1 MSAPAARQPQY
12 AFVADALR
20 KRILSGEF
28 PPGHRLPVEPELS
41 KEYRVSR
48 STVREALRVLSS
60 QNLVATSRGVAGG
73 SFVVTP
79 DTDQISDYLAASF
92 GLLASSADVSA
103 QALLELRDVLE
114 VPAARLAAQRRTA
127 EHLACLREALIDPQA
142 VEPAAFHEGNR
153 RFHQVLLEA
162 SGNPLLAALGR
173 PVFDVLEARLV
184 RSDAPP
190 RTWDRV
196 YAEHREILG
205 FVEAGEV
212 DRAAAA
218 AHAHLDHLRAA
229 YDQMDERRGPRPD
242 PPSPGRGGRR
252 RLDPE
257 TSDL

>member
-28 PPGHRLPVEPELS
+28 PPGHRLPIEPELS

-79 DTDQISDYLAASF
+79 DPAQISDYLAASF

-127 EHLACLREALIDPQA
+127 EHLAALRDTLVDPQA
-142 VEPAAFHEGNR
+142 AEPAAFHEGNR
-153 RFHQVLLEA
+153 RFHQMLLEA

-190 RTWDRV
+190 RTWERV
-196 YAEHREILG
+196 FAEHREILG
-205 FVEAGEV
+205 FVEAGES
-212 DRAAAA
+212 DRAAEA
-218 AHAHLDHLRAA
+218 AHAHLDHLHTA
-229 YDQMDERRGPRPD
+229 YDRMDERRAPRLD
-242 PPSPGRGGRR
+242 PETPVREAERS
-252 RLDPE
+252 LDPE

>member
-1 MSAPAARQPQY
+1 MSAPGTRQPQY

-41 KEYRVSR
+41 KEYKVSR

-79 DTDQISDYLAASF
+79 DTAQISDYLAASF

-114 VPAARLAAQRRTA
+114 VPAARLAAQRRSA
-127 EHLACLREALIDPQA
+127 EHLAALRDALIDPRA

-196 YAEHREILG
+196 FAEHREILG
-205 FVEAGEV
+205 YVEEGEV
-212 DRAAAA
+212 DQAAAA

-229 YDQMDERRGPRPD
+229 YDQMDERRAPRPD
-242 PPSPGRGGRR
+242 PRTPGRAAARS
-252 RLDPE
+252 LDPE

>member
-12 AFVADALR
+12 ALVADALR

-28 PPGHRLPVEPELS
+28 PPGHRLPIEPELS
-41 KEYRVSR
+41 REYDVSR

-79 DTDQISDYLAASF
+79 DTAQISDYLAASF

-127 EHLACLREALIDPQA
+127 EHLAALRDALVDPQA

-153 RFHQVLLEA
+153 CFHQVLLEA

-190 RTWDRV
+190 RTWERV
-196 YAEHREILG
+196 FAEHREILG
-205 FVEAGEV
+205 FVAAGEAG
-212 DRAAAA
+212 RAAEA

-229 YDQMDERRGPRPD
+229 YDQMDERRAPRPD
-242 PPSPGRGGRR
+242 P
-252 RLDPE
+252 
-257 TSDL
+257 

>member
-1 MSAPAARQPQY
+1 
-12 AFVADALR
+12 
-20 KRILSGEF
+20 
-28 PPGHRLPVEPELS
+28 
-41 KEYRVSR
+41 
-48 STVREALRVLSS
+48 
-60 QNLVATSRGVAGG
+60 VAGG

-79 DTDQISDYLAASF
+79 DPAHISDYLAASF

-114 VPAARLAAQRRTA
+114 VPAARLAAHRRSGD
-127 EHLACLREALIDPQA
+127 HLLALRESLVDPRA
-142 VEPAAFHEGNR
+142 AEPAAFHEGNR

-162 SGNPLLAALGR
+162 SGNPLLSALGR

-190 RTWDRV
+190 RTWERV
-196 YAEHREILG
+196 FTEHREILG
-205 FVEAGEV
+205 FVAAGEA
-212 DRAAAA
+212 DRAAEA

-229 YDQMDERRGPRPD
+229 YDRMDERRAPRPGAET
-242 PPSPGRGGRR
+242 PVRQAES

>member
-1 MSAPAARQPQY
+1 VSAPGTRQPQY

-79 DTDQISDYLAASF
+79 DTAQISDYLTASF

-114 VPAARLAAQRRTA
+114 VPAARLAAQRRSA
-127 EHLACLREALIDPQA
+127 EHLGCLREALIDPQE
-142 VEPAAFHEGNR
+142 VEPASFHEGNR

-196 YAEHREILG
+196 FAEHREILG
-205 FVEAGEV
+205 FVAAGDA
-212 DRAAAA
+212 DRAAEA

-229 YDQMDERRGPRPD
+229 YDQMDERRGPRQD
-242 PPSPGRGGRR
+242 SRPPARDASRG
-252 RLDPE
+252 LDPE